1 MKLLSQI
8 INPVI
13 KPEIGSFYFIPGV
26 GISYVP
32 GTSTATVYVI
42 QKFLVNFIRLFFV
55 AGSVIMLFMLIWGA
69 IEYITAGGEKEK
81 LGNASKRITNALIGI
96 TILLSIYA
104 LLWLVN
110 LVFGINI
117 LKLDI
122 PVI

>member
-1 MKLLSQI
+1 MKLLAQI

-13 KPEIGSFYFIPGV
+13 KPEIGNVRFFPGIW
-26 GISYVP
+26 GA
-32 GTSTATVYVI
+32 TSYVI

-55 AGSVIMLFMLIWGA
+55 AGSVILLFMLIWGGV
-69 IEYITAGGEKEK
+69 EYITAGGEKEK
-81 LGNASKRITNALIGI
+81 AGNASKRITNALIGI
-96 TILLSIYA
+96 AILLSTYA
-104 LLWLVN
+104 LSRLVN

>member
-1 MKLLSQI
+1 MKPLAQI

-13 KPEIGSFYFIPGV
+13 KENIGNLYKFPNTFDAT
-26 GISYVP
+26 SYVL
-32 GTSTATVYVI
+32 

-55 AGSVIMLFMLIWGA
+55 AGSVILLFMLIWGGV
-69 IEYITAGGEKEK
+69 EYITAGGEKEK
-81 LGNASKRITNALIGI
+81 AGNASKRITNALIGI
-96 TILLSIYA
+96 AILLSTYA
-104 LLWLVN
+104 LSRLVN